1 MLLQWFVA
9 PFVIARVG
17 EKVEGNLVSAL
28 VVVADESPDEHIAA
42 QTFMQ
47 LADFL
52 LGRYGLLPDRH
63 G

>member
-1 MLLQWFVA
+1 ML
-9 PFVIARVG
+9 VG
-17 EKVEGNLVSAL
+17 EKVEGNLVSSL